1 MGGRAGARLAQHLA
15 ASVSRTTLLRILR
28 TRPRPAH
35 PQDPGS
41 RRLRPAPRPP
51 LRTPLI
57 DIETHRPVDVAHDRT
72 VQTLADWLRAHP
84 GV

>member
-28 TRPRPAH
+28 TAPDRRTPRILEVDDFA
-35 PQDPGS
+35 
-41 RRLRPAPRPP
+41 LRHGRHYG
-51 LRTPLI
+51 TPLI

-72 VQTLADWLRAHP
+72 VQTLADWLRAYP